1 VTLTKPYPLDNASS
15 YSEMH
20 HAALSTLLDPVS
32 TQRTLDLFGGD
43 LTGRRALEV
52 GAGGGG
58 YAVWL
63 AGQVGET
70 GHVTALDLK
79 PELVPTHPN
88 MSIVQHD
95 LNEAAAPGGPY
106 DLIHARLTLGHL
118 PKREEI
124 LHDLVSVLV
133 PGGTILVEDWDASRV
148 SEVVMSAPDD
158 EAARLY
164 TRYQETV
171 GLKVFSRAGTD
182 RTWARRIHDRMIKE
196 GLVDVDTTMT
206 GRTWAGGSPGSR
218 LGVSTLGQ
226 TYPILREAG
235 LTEDELNRVRVLLDD
250 PRMVL
255 TGFLMYSTSGKK
267 PST

>member
-20 HAALSTLLDPVS
+20 HTALTALLDPVS

-43 LTGRRALEV
+43 LSGRRCLEV

-63 AGQVGET
+63 ADQVGET

-79 PELVPTHPN
+79 PELIPTHPN
-88 MSIVQHD
+88 ISIVQHD
-95 LNEAAAPGGPY
+95 LMAAAPPGGPY

-118 PKREEI
+118 PRREEI
-124 LHDLVSVLV
+124 LHDLVSALA
-133 PGGTILVEDWDASRV
+133 PGGTILIEDWDASRV
-148 SEVVMSAPDD
+148 AEMVMSAPDE

-171 GLKVFSRAGTD
+171 GLKVFGRAGTD
-182 RTWARRIHDRMIKE
+182 RTWARRIHDRMVKE
-196 GLVDVDTTMT
+196 GLVDIDTTINA
-206 GRTWAGGSPGSR
+206 RTWAGGSTGSR
-218 LGVSTLGQ
+218 LVVSTIGQ
-226 TYPILREAG
+226 TYPVLLEAG
-235 LTEDELNRVRVLLDD
+235 LTEDELNQLRVLLDD
-250 PRMVL
+250 PRLVL
-255 TGFLMYSTSGKK
+255 AGFLLYSTSGKK
-267 PST
+267 P